1 MNPLIRTNN
10 RGNMN
15 NYNNIYQE
23 SVLPKLKEKFGYK
36 NDFMAPRITKISVS
50 VGTGQGQVNPK
61 FYDLTE
67 KTLRLITAQQPKY
80 TIAKKAISGFKLRKG
95 IKVGFVVTL
104 RGQKMKDF
112 LTRLIHIVLPRIRD
126 FRGLSTNS
134 FDGSGNYTL
143 GIKEQ
148 IVFPEIKYDEVE
160 LTHGLEVSITTSAKN
175 NEEAKE
181 LLTLYGFPFKK

>member
-1 MNPLIRTNN
+1 
-10 RGNMN
+10 MN

-36 NDFMAPRITKISVS
+36 NDFMVPRITKISVS

-95 IKVGFVVTL
+95 VKVGFVVTL